1 MNQPIHLLQNYYA
14 KIVDNPTIFDILK
27 KYRTTVFS
35 DSVDFNRYTV
45 FSDLE
50 KKQFDEKIQSTKAPL
65 RLSYIIEQNNN
76 LVGWCTAFQKDVDK
90 WYMHNTAIF
99 EQHRKK
105 GLYTAVLQLMLA
117 YAKSEGY
124 QKVTSIH
131 NATNNA
137 IIIPKLKAGFV
148 INGMH
153 INEKF
158 GTMIELSYY
167 VNPQIKAVVD
177 FRSGHKRLPQ
187 SLKNLVNVFEDIT
200 S

>member
-14 KIVDNPTIFDILK
+14 IVVDNSTIFNILK
-27 KYRTTVFS
+27 KYRTTVFPNT
-35 DSVDFNRYTV
+35 VDFNRFSV
-45 FSDLE
+45 FSEAE
-50 KKQFDEKIQSTKAPL
+50 KQQLNDKIKLTKPPQ
-65 RLSYIIEQNNN
+65 RFSYIIEQERE
-76 LVGWCTAFQKDVDK
+76 LIGWCTAYQKDVDE

-99 EQHRKK
+99 EAHRQK
-105 GLYTAVLQLMLA
+105 GLYTAVLQLMLS

-148 INGMH
+148 ISGMF

-158 GTMIELSYY
+158 GTLIELTYY
-167 VNPQIKAVVD
+167 TNPQIKAIIN
-177 FRSGHKRLPQ
+177 FRSGQKRLPQ
-187 SLKNLVNVFEDIT
+187 SLQKHINVFEDQT